1 MKRQSVC
8 IAQKSCRNELFF
20 RTLYFDELKTVSQ
33 MVESN
38 KEMYETPLM
47 MVVKIETTGIL
58 ADSDWSR
65 SGYDD
70 ADEC

>member
-1 MKRQSVC
+1 
-8 IAQKSCRNELFF
+8 
-20 RTLYFDELKTVSQ
+20 